1 MIAESEKSWPT
12 GMWVIFY
19 RRLDDPN
26 VWKTMRYQR
35 NDGVLVSAHTYDD
48 VFKFR
53 RYREAFD
60 FTRGLI
66 FAEPSPIYDATVK
79 RICKAGGTD
88 FYLSGN

>member
-12 GMWVIFY
+12 GQWVIFY
-19 RRLDDPN
+19 RKIDEPTE
-26 VWKTMRYQR
+26 WKTMRYQR
-35 NDGVLVSAHTYDD
+35 SDGVLVSAHTYDD

>member
-35 NDGVLVSAHTYDD
+35 NDGVIVSADTYDN

>member
-1 MIAESEKSWPT
+1 MIDSEKSYPT

-19 RRLDDPN
+19 RRLDEPT

-35 NDGVLVSAHTYDD
+35 EDGVLVSTKVYDD

-53 RYREAFD
+53 RYRYAFD
-60 FTRGLI
+60 VTRGII
-66 FAEPSPIYDATVK
+66 FADPPIDDATVK
-79 RICKAGGTD
+79 RICKAKGTD

>member
-35 NDGVLVSAHTYDD
+35 YDGVLVSADTYDN

-66 FAEPSPIYDATVK
+66 FADEPIYDATVK

>member
-1 MIAESEKSWPT
+1 MIAESEKSSPT

-35 NDGVLVSAHTYDD
+35 NDGVLVSADTYDN

-53 RYREAFD
+53 RYKEAFD
-60 FTRGLI
+60 FVRELI
-66 FAEPSPIYDATVK
+66 FTDPPVYDATVK

-88 FYLSGN
+88 FYLSVN

>member
-35 NDGVLVSAHTYDD
+35 NDGVLVSADTYDN

>member
-1 MIAESEKSWPT
+1 MIAESENSYPT

-19 RRLDDPN
+19 RRLDDPD

-35 NDGVLVSAHTYDD
+35 EDGVLVSTKIYDD

-53 RYREAFD
+53 RYRDAFA
-60 FTRGLI
+60 FTREII
-66 FAEPSPIYDATVK
+66 FTDPPIYDATVK
-79 RICKAGGTD
+79 RICKAKGTD